1 MGVGRTSKKTTKSST
16 KPAAKKPARATAHK
30 AATPKVAAAVAVV
43 EAPVATMTMTSAEP
57 VFTAPAPVRRPPPK
71 HAAVMVERSAMEDW
85 PPQAELVLSAIE
97 AGQHCTGPGVE
108 RRRGKRASFR
118 VRAQLRLY
126 SDNPGEPGRAIYTRD
141 IHSRGLGFI
150 TPHRLPLGHGGLV
163 DLPTP
168 AGKIVSVPCTLL
180 RCREAA
186 PGWYEGSV
194 YFNRDQHGL
203 VPRSAG

>member
-1 MGVGRTSKKTTKSST
+1 M
-16 KPAAKKPARATAHK
+16 
-30 AATPKVAAAVAVV
+30 AVTH
-43 EAPVATMTMTSAEP
+43 AP
-57 VFTAPAPVRRPPPK
+57 RRPPTAPPPTGDGSGAAPSA
-71 HAAVMVERSAMEDW
+71 HADW

-97 AGQHCTGPGVE
+97 AGRHGAPAPE
-108 RRRGKRASFR
+108 RRQSRRLPFR

-126 SDNPGEPGRAIYTRD
+126 SDNPGDPGRVLYTRD
-141 IHSRGLGFI
+141 IHARGLGFI

-168 AGKIVSVPCTLL
+168 GGKIVSVPCTLL

-203 VPRSAG
+203 TPRAAG

>member
-1 MGVGRTSKKTTKSST
+1 MAVSRTTQNSK
-16 KPAAKKPARATAHK
+16 KPAAK
-30 AATPKVAAAVAVV
+30 
-43 EAPVATMTMTSAEP
+43 APVKGPAAKTAKPQVAKVP
-57 VFTAPAPVRRPPPK
+57 VVKYPSVAIPRTNL
-71 HAAVMVERSAMEDW
+71 EDW

-97 AGQHCTGPGVE
+97 AGQHRMGFEAGAD
-108 RRRGKRASFR
+108 RRTSKRISFR

-126 SDNPGEPGRAIYTRD
+126 SDNPGEPGRIIYTRD
-141 IHSRGLGFI
+141 IHARGLGFI

-168 AGKIVSVPCTLL
+168 AGKIVSIPCTLL

-194 YFNRDQHGL
+194 YFNREQNQL
-203 VPRSAG
+203 VPPPKVA

>member
-1 MGVGRTSKKTTKSST
+1 MAVTRTPRKKST
-16 KPAAKKPARATAHK
+16 KPAAAK
-30 AATPKVAAAVAVV
+30 TPAAAKVPAAAKTPATQPAALVPAIS
-43 EAPVATMTMTSAEP
+43 APTMTPGPRAVAYAPPAHPAVNTPRTS
-57 VFTAPAPVRRPPPK
+57 
-71 HAAVMVERSAMEDW
+71 MEDW

-97 AGQHCTGPGVE
+97 AGQHNNGLVAGE
-108 RRRGKRASFR
+108 RRHSKRASFR
-118 VRAQLRLY
+118 VRGQLRLY
-126 SDNPGEPGRAIYTRD
+126 SDNPGEPGRVIYTRD

-163 DLPTP
+163 DIPTP

-194 YFNRDQHGL
+194 YFNRDQHVIL
-203 VPRSAG
+203 PPNRVA

>member
-1 MGVGRTSKKTTKSST
+1 MGVTRGPRKTTKPAG
-16 KPAAKKPARATAHK
+16 KPAAKKAARPVAKKAPAAVVAAPVGVMTLTAPEPAPARRPA
-30 AATPKVAAAVAVV
+30 PKHQAVAV
-43 EAPVATMTMTSAEP
+43 P
-57 VFTAPAPVRRPPPK
+57 
-71 HAAVMVERSAMEDW
+71 RSSMEDW

-97 AGQHCTGPGVE
+97 AGQHVTGPGVE
-108 RRRGKRASFR
+108 RRNSKRASFR

-141 IHSRGLGFI
+141 IHTRGLGFI

>member
-1 MGVGRTSKKTTKSST
+1 MAVSRTTQNSK
-16 KPAAKKPARATAHK
+16 KPAAK
-30 AATPKVAAAVAVV
+30 
-43 EAPVATMTMTSAEP
+43 APVKGPAAK
-57 VFTAPAPVRRPPPK
+57 TAKPQAAKVPAVKYPSVAIPRTNL
-71 HAAVMVERSAMEDW
+71 EDW

-97 AGQHCTGPGVE
+97 AGQHRMGFEAGAD
-108 RRRGKRASFR
+108 RRTSKRISFR

-126 SDNPGEPGRAIYTRD
+126 SDNPGEPGRIIYTRD
-141 IHSRGLGFI
+141 IHARGLGFI

-194 YFNRDQHGL
+194 YFNREQNQL
-203 VPRSAG
+203 VPPPKVA

>member
-1 MGVGRTSKKTTKSST
+1 MAVTRAPRKSKKPPTG
-16 KPAAKKPARATAHK
+16 
-30 AATPKVAAAVAVV
+30 TPPNA
-43 EAPVATMTMTSAEP
+43 
-57 VFTAPAPVRRPPPK
+57 APAPVARVRES
-71 HAAVMVERSAMEDW
+71 VEDW
-85 PPQAELVLSAIE
+85 PPQAEMVLSAIE
-97 AGQHCTGPGVE
+97 AGQHRTGLPAGAE
-108 RRRGKRASFR
+108 RRSSKRASFR

-126 SDNPGEPGRAIYTRD
+126 SDNPGQPGRAIYTRD

-168 AGKIVSVPCTLL
+168 TGKIVSVPCTLL

-203 VPRSAG
+203 VPPRIAG

>member
-1 MGVGRTSKKTTKSST
+1 MAVTRSPRKTSKSPATKASRKKTPAKA
-16 KPAAKKPARATAHK
+16 PAAVPAMGLALVEQPVRPE
-30 AATPKVAAAVAVV
+30 PKHPAVAV
-43 EAPVATMTMTSAEP
+43 T
-57 VFTAPAPVRRPPPK
+57 
-71 HAAVMVERSAMEDW
+71 RSSTEDW

-97 AGQHCTGPGVE
+97 AGQHSGPRSPGAE
-108 RRRGKRASFR
+108 RRQGRRASFR

-126 SDNPGEPGRAIYTRD
+126 SDNAGEPGRAIYTRD
-141 IHSRGLGFI
+141 IHARGLGFI

-168 AGKIVSVPCTLL
+168 SGKIVSVPCTLL